1 MQRWVLFAAVL
12 TVRNSKNMR
21 FRAIHYRY
29 CLFLRYFFQ
38 QLFTGRWVLFAA
50 VLTRWVLF
58 AAVLTVL
65 LFLRYF
71 FQQLFTGYCAPFQR
85 LDGRP
90 PSLPIQMATLAS
102 PRVGTTLHNNPLN
115 DTQLSFPSQP
125 PSMLIRDTHVYSVMA
140 WFLGVRSQ

>member
-29 CLFLRYFFQ
+29 C
-38 QLFTGRWVLFAA
+38 
-50 VLTRWVLF
+50 
-58 AAVLTVL
+58 

-140 WFLGVRSQ
+140 